1 MRLKKLLTMNST
13 ERKKYD
19 VVIAG
24 GGMIGIAMALS
35 LSSFDLKI
43 AVVEKIKRTN
53 KEQPSFD
60 DRSTALSRSSQNMFE
75 AMGIW
80 EKIKEASPPINKIH
94 VSEKGQFG
102 FSHICSKEQQVEA
115 LGYVVINR
123 VL

>member
-1 MRLKKLLTMNST
+1 MNST

-53 KEQPSFD
+53 KQVIE
-60 DRSTALSRSSQNMFE
+60 
-75 AMGIW
+75 
-80 EKIKEASPPINKIH
+80 
-94 VSEKGQFG
+94 SEGSG
-102 FSHICSKEQQVEA
+102 
-115 LGYVVINR
+115 VVMAKAN
-123 VL
+123 

>member
-1 MRLKKLLTMNST
+1 MNST
-13 ERKKYD
+13 EIKKYD

-35 LSSFDLKI
+35 LSSLDLKI
-43 AVVEKIKRTN
+43 AVVERIKRTS

-80 EKIKEASPPINKIH
+80 EKIKKASW
-94 VSEKGQFG
+94 
-102 FSHICSKEQQVEA
+102 
-115 LGYVVINR
+115 
-123 VL
+123 

>member
-1 MRLKKLLTMNST
+1 MSSKKKLMRLKKLLTMNST

-60 DRSTALSRSSQNMFE
+60 DRSTALSRSS
-75 AMGIW
+75 GIM
-80 EKIKEASPPINKIH
+80 
-94 VSEKGQFG
+94 QL
-102 FSHICSKEQQVEA
+102 ICHQSLVA
-115 LGYVVINR
+115 LY
-123 VL
+123 